1 MRMMTKL
8 LLGIAMPAA
17 MLAGTNASAVLITDW
32 KYENIPAFTA
42 SGGVGTINGTNPNTA
57 AYTIGGS
64 PANPV
69 LGAPTTLS
77 WGNPQTSSGP
87 SRLRIGQQKY
97 SGTETVNDGLFSPD
111 LDLFHDNFVI
121 DLGTTLRTATLTSV
135 LLLEALTPPTG
146 DVIGP
151 IPGAFKIKFQETDN
165 SLVPCPAG
173 GPNPCADIF
182 VFDRTGSDPLSFNFV
197 VQDYTYTLAVDL
209 PNLLVLSNSACAAA
223 GAANGCEGFVT
234 PENQTSIFPVRFQL
248 TARQNTVPEPGMLAL
263 LGLGLAGIGFGQI
276 RRRK

>member
-1 MRMMTKL
+1 MRTMTKL
-8 LLGIAMPAA
+8 LLSLATPAV
-17 MLAGTNASAVLITDW
+17 MLAAQSANAVLITDW

-42 SGGVGTINGTNPNTA
+42 FAGIGTITGSNISTA

-69 LGAPTTLS
+69 AGAATKLS
-77 WGNPQTSSGP
+77 WGNPQTSFGQS
-87 SRLRIGQQKY
+87 SFRLGAQKY
-97 SGTETVNDGLFSPD
+97 SGTETVNDGVFSPD

-135 LLLEALTPPTG
+135 LLLEALNPATG

-151 IPGAFKIKFQETDN
+151 VPGVFQIKFQETDN
-165 SLVPCPAG
+165 SLNPCPAG

-182 VFDRTGSDPLSFNFV
+182 VLDEAASSPLSFDFI
-197 VQDYTYTLAVDL
+197 VQDYTYTLTVDL
-209 PNLLVLSNSACAAA
+209 PNLQNLSASACAAA
-223 GAANGCEGFVT
+223 GAAAGCRGFST
-234 PENQTSIFPVRFQL
+234 PENQTSVFPVRFDI